1 VAPTAALTGG
11 SDGEAPGAG
20 SDAGPDPRCVTAAD
34 AFQTPPAA
42 LARRPHIASIAMAD
56 ETPPLGTSP
65 VPLDRFKFEPRSLRL
80 PRTALLVLT
89 TAYLI
94 VGLFAVY
101 ILQERSRVAVSDL
114 LESRVT
120 AVRQSLDRFVG
131 GERRAATAW
140 AAFPEVRDA
149 LTAPG
154 NAGAA
159 RALHAR
165 MDPVVNAGRYDGF
178 GLVDAQG
185 QIAEP
190 TTSDSVLAR
199 TVVGLRDYLARVLA
213 GSTILSPPVESAVPP
228 LGPDTIR
235 AVPGVMFVASPVRD
249 AAGKV
254 IGALVF
260 RLRPEFHVEP
270 ELRDQR
276 FGRSGD
282 AYAFNREGVALTST
296 RFDAELARLHLILPG
311 RNASLRFSLRD
322 PGGDLTTGYTP
333 AVPRDSLP
341 LTRAVRSAIAG
352 DAGVD
357 VEGYRDYRGVKV
369 VGAWAWID
377 QLAMGVA
384 FEMDQ
389 SEAMELPNTLRTL
402 YYALAVGIILFN
414 LASLRGMRTA
424 RRLRQH
430 RKQAEEEVIAREEQL
445 RAIVDSSPYSL
456 LLLDE
461 RGVVTRTNKSAVH
474 DFRQSNDA
482 LLGVRIDTLIQ
493 TTRAWS
499 GDVRTFLEADATDSI
514 GLRGDGTT
522 FNTDVRWSEFTVRDM
537 RGFTVIVIDIT
548 ARKLSEEALVAAKD
562 QAEAAARA
570 KSDFLA
576 TMSHEIRTPMNGVL
590 GMTNLLSD
598 TKLSAEQRQF
608 VDATKHSAQLLMSVI
623 NDILDFSKVEAGRM
637 TIEPIPF
644 DLQIAVSEVAELLM
658 PRAIEKNIEL
668 AVRYSA
674 DAPRRV
680 IGDAGRV
687 RQILLNLAGNAI
699 KFTETG
705 HVLIKVDGVF
715 RPGTPCTFRI
725 EVSDTGIG
733 IPHEKI
739 ATLFTPFTQADA
751 STTRR
756 FGGTGLGLSIS
767 KKIVELMGGEI
778 GVRSSGTGAGS
789 TFWFTVTLPEDPSP
803 LTEAPP
809 APSLE
814 GVRALIVDDVE
825 INVLIMREWM
835 RSWGMRVDAATHGD
849 QALVLLRDAAVK
861 KDPVRVAIID
871 FLMPGMDGDSL
882 AREVRSD
889 PQLAGMALAL
899 ATSSVTRGD
908 AERFHGVGYNA
919 YLTKPMRPE
928 TLLAALETML
938 ARPPGWR
945 ADEPI
950 ITRHSLNERRLP
962 AAAKP
967 AATARPVSVNA
978 ARRILLAED
987 NPVNQLVATKMLEK
1001 LGCTVDIAADG
1012 VQAIEMSARFPYDV
1026 IFMDVQMPNLDG
1038 LEATRRIRLR
1048 ATGPRVRIIA
1058 MTANAMAGDRERCLD
1073 AGMDDY
1079 VSKPITP
1086 ASLQE
1091 ALDRGSLAVPPA

>member
-1 VAPTAALTGG
+1 M
-11 SDGEAPGAG
+11 
-20 SDAGPDPRCVTAAD
+20 AD
-34 AFQTPPAA
+34 
-42 LARRPHIASIAMAD
+42 D
-56 ETPPLGTSP
+56 ETPPLGSPP
-65 VPLDRFKFEPRSLRL
+65 VPLDKVKFEPRRLWL
-80 PRTALLVLT
+80 PRTALLGLT
-89 TAYLI
+89 TLYLV

-101 ILQERSRVAVSDL
+101 FLQERSRVTVSDL

-120 AVRQSLDRFVG
+120 AVQHSLRRFVG
-131 GERRAATAW
+131 AERRAAAAW
-140 AAFPEVRDA
+140 AALHEVRDA
-149 LTAPG
+149 VTNSG
-154 NAGAA
+154 DAA
-159 RALHAR
+159 VTRALHAR
-165 MDPVVNAGRYDGF
+165 IDPVVTAGRYDGF
-178 GLVDAQG
+178 GLVDPKG
-185 QIAEP
+185 QIIESA
-190 TTSDSVLAR
+190 TSDSVLAR
-199 TVVGLRDYLARVLA
+199 TVVGQRDYLARVLA
-213 GSTILSPPVESAVPP
+213 GSTMISPLLESAVPP

-235 AVPGVMFVASPVRD
+235 AVPAVMFVATPVRD
-249 AAGKV
+249 ADGQV

-260 RLRPEFHVEP
+260 RLRPYAHIEA

-276 FGRSGD
+276 FGKSGD
-282 AYAFNREGVALTST
+282 AYAFNREGVALTGT
-296 RFDAELARLHLILPG
+296 RFDPELARLHLIVPG
-311 RNASLRFSLRD
+311 RNAALRFSLRD

-333 AVPRDSLP
+333 PVPRDSLP

-377 QLAMGVA
+377 ALAMGVA
-384 FEMDQ
+384 FEMDK
-389 SEAMELPNTLRTL
+389 SEAMELPNTLRTV

-461 RGVVTRTNKSAVH
+461 RGIVTRTNKSAVH
-474 DFRQSNDA
+474 NFRRSNDE
-482 LLGVRIDTLIQ
+482 LLGVRIDTLIR
-493 TTRAWS
+493 TAVPWS
-499 GDVRTFLEADATDSI
+499 GDVQAFLEGDATDSM
-514 GLRGDGTT
+514 GLRGDGST
-522 FNTDVRWSEFTVRDM
+522 FNADVRWSEFTARDVRSLI
-537 RGFTVIVIDIT
+537 VIVIDIT
-548 ARKLSEEALVAAKD
+548 ARKLSEEALVSAKD
-562 QAEAAARA
+562 LAEAAARA

-590 GMTNLLSD
+590 GMTSLLSD
-598 TKLSAEQRQF
+598 TRLSPEQRQF
-608 VDATKHSAQLLMSVI
+608 VDATRHSAQLLMSVI
-623 NDILDFSKVEAGRM
+623 NDILDFSKIEAGRM

-644 DLQIAVSEVAELLM
+644 DLHIAVAEVAELLM
-658 PRAIEKNIEL
+658 PRAVEKNIEL
-668 AVRYSA
+668 AVRYSPT
-674 DAPRRV
+674 APRRV

-687 RQILLNLAGNAI
+687 RQILLNLVGNAI
-699 KFTETG
+699 KFTEKG
-705 HVLIKVDGVF
+705 HVLIAVDGVF

-733 IPHEKI
+733 IPPEKF

-778 GVRSSGTGAGS
+778 GVRSSGIGAGS
-789 TFWFTVTLPEDPSP
+789 TFWFTVTLPVDHSP
-803 LTEAPP
+803 ISDAPP
-809 APSLE
+809 AAPLE
-814 GVRALIVDDVE
+814 GVRALVVDDVE

-835 RSWGMRVDAATHGD
+835 RSWGMRVETATSGD
-849 QALVLLRDAAVK
+849 QALAVLRDAAAE

-871 FLMPGMDGDSL
+871 FLMPGMDGDTL
-882 AREVRSD
+882 ARKVRSD
-889 PQLAGMALAL
+889 AQLADTALVL

-908 AERFHGVGYNA
+908 ADRFHGVGFNA

-928 TLLAALETML
+928 TLLAAFETML

-945 ADEPI
+945 VEEPI

-962 AAAKP
+962 PPVRPTPP
-967 AATARPVSVNA
+967 ANPPGNA
-978 ARRILLAED
+978 DGARRVLLAED
-987 NPVNQLVATKMLEK
+987 NPVNQLVATRMLEK
-1001 LGCTVDIAADG
+1001 LGCVVDVAADG
-1012 VQAIEMSARFPYDV
+1012 VQAVEMSGRVPYDV

-1038 LEATRRIRLR
+1038 LEATRRIRQR
-1048 ATGPRVRIIA
+1048 MTTPRVRIIA

-1079 VSKPITP
+1079 VAKPITP

-1091 ALDRGSLAVPPA
+1091 ALDRGPVAARPA